1 MTRFSFT
8 VQATDG
14 RARAGELVTS
24 HGVVPTPIF
33 MPVGTYGSVKAVG
46 PDDLVALGARIILG
60 NTFHLHERPGDGL
73 VEDLGGLH
81 ELIRWPG
88 SILTDSGG
96 FQVFSLA
103 KLAKISDDGVAFAS
117 PIDGSPRFFSPEVV
131 MGIQRRLGSDI
142 CMVFDQC
149 PPGQADRAAV
159 QQAMA
164 RTTAWARR
172 CRAVEMKPHQA
183 VFGIV
188 QGQIH
193 EDLRLA
199 HLEEISSLDFDG
211 VALGGLSVGEPIE
224 DMIRVLRA
232 VTHRMPAHK
241 PRYLMGVGTPLDL
254 LHGIE
259 NGIDMFDCVM
269 PTRNARNG
277 QLFTNDGVLVIRNAK
292 HRESPEPIDPECPCA
307 TCRAGFSRAYLRHL
321 FVAGE
326 LLYFRLASVHNLH
339 FYLDLV
345 TRARAAIVEGRFDAF
360 AAAFRARYQPRPGA
374 GQLIAGPAPD
384 GAGPSPDGAGK

>member
-1 MTRFSFT
+1 MTHFSFT
-8 VQATDG
+8 LQSTDG
-14 RARAGELVTS
+14 RARAGEITTT
-24 HGVVPTPIF
+24 HGVIPTPIF
-33 MPVGTYGSVKAVG
+33 MPVGTYGSVKGVG
-46 PDDLVALGARIILG
+46 PDDLTALGAKIILG
-60 NTFHLHERPGDGL
+60 NTFHLHERPTDVL
-73 VEDLGGLH
+73 VEQLGGLH
-81 ELIRWPG
+81 DMIRWPG
-88 SILTDSGG
+88 AILTDSGG

-103 KLAKISDDGVAFAS
+103 KLAKVTDEGVAFQS
-117 PIDGSPRFFSPEVV
+117 PIDGSPRYFSPEIV
-131 MGIQRRLGSDI
+131 MEIQRRLGSDI

-149 PPGQADRAAV
+149 PPGQADRETV
-159 QQAMA
+159 QKAMD

-172 CRAVEMKPHQA
+172 CRAAQMKPHQA

-199 HLEEISSLDFDG
+199 HLEEIVTLDFDG
-211 VALGGLSVGEPIE
+211 YALGGLSVGEPIE
-224 DMIRVLRA
+224 DMVRILRA
-232 VTHRMPAHK
+232 VAHRMPEHK

-254 LHGIE
+254 IHGIE

-277 QLFTNDGVLVIRNAK
+277 QLFTSDGVLVIRNSK
-292 HRESPEPIDPECPCA
+292 HRDSPAPIDPDCPCA

-321 FVAGE
+321 FVAKE

-345 TRARAAIVEGRFDAF
+345 TQARAAILGHAFDAF
-360 AAAFRARYQPRPGA
+360 AAGFRARYLQHEPAEPEPR
-374 GQLIAGPAPD
+374 
-384 GAGPSPDGAGK
+384 

>member
-1 MTRFSFT
+1 MNRFSFSL
-8 VQATDG
+8 QSTDG
-14 RARAGELVTS
+14 RARAGEIQTS
-24 HGVVPTPIF
+24 HGVIPTPIF
-33 MPVGTYGSVKAVG
+33 MPVGTYGSVKGVG
-46 PDDLVALGARIILG
+46 PDDLLALGAKIILG
-60 NTFHLHERPGDGL
+60 NTFHLHERPTEAL
-73 VEDLGGLH
+73 VDQLGGLH
-81 ELIRWPG
+81 EMIRWPG
-88 SILTDSGG
+88 AILTDSGG

-103 KLAKISDDGVAFAS
+103 KLAKITDEGVSFQS
-117 PIDGSPRFFSPEVV
+117 PIDGSPRTFSPEIV
-131 MGIQRRLGSDI
+131 MEIQRRLGSDI

-149 PPGQADRAAV
+149 PPGQADRETV
-159 QQAMA
+159 KKAME

-172 CRAVEMKPHQA
+172 CRDVKMKPHQA

-199 HLEEISSLDFDG
+199 HLEEIAALDFDG

-224 DMIRVLRA
+224 DMVRILRA
-232 VTHRMPAHK
+232 VAHQMPAAK

-277 QLFTNDGVLVIRNAK
+277 QLFTSDGVLVIRNSK
-292 HRESPEPIDPECPCA
+292 HRQSPEPIDPDCPCS

-321 FVAGE
+321 FVAKE

-345 TRARAAIVEGRFDAF
+345 THAREAILAGAF
-360 AAAFRARYQPRPGA
+360 EPFATAFRARYADRAEPEPE
-374 GQLIAGPAPD
+374 
-384 GAGPSPDGAGK
+384 S

>member
-1 MTRFSFT
+1 MTRFSFSL
-8 VQATDG
+8 QSTDG
-14 RARAGELVTS
+14 RARAGEITTT
-24 HGVVPTPIF
+24 HGVIPTPIF

-46 PDDLVALGARIILG
+46 PDDLLALGAKIILG
-60 NTFHLHERPGDGL
+60 NTFHLHERPTEAL
-73 VEDLGGLH
+73 VEQLGGLH
-81 ELIRWPG
+81 EMIRWPG

-103 KLAKISDDGVAFAS
+103 KLAKINDEGVAFQS
-117 PIDGSPRFFSPEVV
+117 PIDGSPRYFSPEIV
-131 MGIQRRLGSDI
+131 MEIQRKLGSDI

-149 PPGQADRAAV
+149 PPGQADREAV
-159 QQAMA
+159 KKAMD

-172 CRAVEMKPHQA
+172 CRDVQMKPHQA

-199 HLEEISSLDFDG
+199 HLEEIVALDFDG
-211 VALGGLSVGEPIE
+211 YALGGLSVGEPIE
-224 DMIRVLRA
+224 DMVRILRA
-232 VTHRMPAHK
+232 VTHQMPATK

-277 QLFTNDGVLVIRNAK
+277 QLFTSDGVLVIRNAK
-292 HRESPEPIDPECPCA
+292 HKDSPEPIDPECPCS
-307 TCRAGFSRAYLRHL
+307 TCRGGFSRAYLRHL

-345 TRARAAIVEGRFDAF
+345 THARAAILDGTFEAF
-360 AAAFRARYQPRPGA
+360 AAAFRARYRQRKEPEA
-374 GQLIAGPAPD
+374 T
-384 GAGPSPDGAGK
+384 S

>member
-1 MTRFSFT
+1 MTRFSFSL
-8 VQATDG
+8 QSTDG
-14 RARAGELVTS
+14 RARAGEITTT
-24 HGVVPTPIF
+24 HGVIPTPIF

-46 PDDLVALGARIILG
+46 PDDLVALGAKIILG
-60 NTFHLHERPGDGL
+60 NTFHLHERPTENL
-73 VEDLGGLH
+73 VEQLGGLH
-81 ELIRWPG
+81 EMIRWPG
-88 SILTDSGG
+88 AILTDSGG

-103 KLAKISDDGVAFAS
+103 KLAKITDEGVAFQS
-117 PIDGSPRFFSPEVV
+117 PIDGSPRYFSPEIV
-131 MGIQRRLGSDI
+131 MEIQRRLGSDI

-149 PPGQADRAAV
+149 PPGQADREAV
-159 QQAMA
+159 KKAME

-172 CRAVEMKPHQA
+172 CREVQMKPHQA
-183 VFGIV
+183 MFGIV
-188 QGQIH
+188 QGQVH

-199 HLEEISSLDFDG
+199 HLEEIVALDFDG
-211 VALGGLSVGEPIE
+211 YALGGLSVGEPIE
-224 DMIRVLRA
+224 DMVRILRA
-232 VTHRMPAHK
+232 VTHRMPADK

-277 QLFTNDGVLVIRNAK
+277 QLFTSDGVLVIRNAIHK
-292 HRESPEPIDPECPCA
+292 DSPEPIDPDCPCA
-307 TCRAGFSRAYLRHL
+307 TCRAGFPRAYLRHL

-345 TRARAAIVEGRFDAF
+345 TRARAAILEGSFAAF
-360 AAAFRARYQPRPGA
+360 AAAFRARYRQRKEPEA
-374 GQLIAGPAPD
+374 A
-384 GAGPSPDGAGK
+384 S

>member
-14 RARAGELVTS
+14 HARAGELVTS

-60 NTFHLHERPGDGL
+60 NTFHLHERPGDEL
-73 VEDLGGLH
+73 VENLGGLH

-103 KLAKISDDGVAFAS
+103 KLAKITDEGVAFAS

-159 QQAMA
+159 QKAMA

-193 EDLRLA
+193 EDLRLS
-199 HLEEISSLDFDG
+199 HLEEIAALDFDG

-224 DMIRVLRA
+224 DMIRILRA

-254 LHGIE
+254 IHGIE

-277 QLFTNDGVLVIRNAK
+277 QLFTSDGVLVIRNAK
-292 HRESPEPIDPECPCA
+292 HRESPEPIDPECPCS

-360 AAAFRARYQPRPGA
+360 ATAFRARYQPRPGSA
-374 GQLIAGPAPD
+374 TQVHLP
-384 GAGPSPDGAGK
+384 

>member
-1 MTRFSFT
+1 MTRFSFSL
-8 VQATDG
+8 QSTDG
-14 RARAGELVTS
+14 RARAGEIHTS
-24 HGVVPTPIF
+24 HGVIPTPIF

-46 PDDLVALGARIILG
+46 PDDLHALGAKIILG
-60 NTFHLHERPGDGL
+60 NTFHLHERPTEAL
-73 VEDLGGLH
+73 VESMGGLH
-81 ELIRWPG
+81 KMIRWPCA
-88 SILTDSGG
+88 ILTDSGG

-103 KLAKISDDGVAFAS
+103 KLAKITDEGVSFQS
-117 PIDGSPRFFSPEVV
+117 PIDGSPRTFSPEIV
-131 MGIQRRLGSDI
+131 MEIQRRLGSDI

-149 PPGQADRAAV
+149 PPGQADRETV
-159 QQAMA
+159 KKAMD

-172 CRAVEMKPHQA
+172 CREVKMKPHQA

-193 EDLRLA
+193 EDLRLS
-199 HLEEISSLDFDG
+199 HLEEIVALDFDG
-211 VALGGLSVGEPIE
+211 YALGGLSVGEPIE
-224 DMIRVLRA
+224 DMVRILRA
-232 VTHRMPAHK
+232 VAHRMPAAK

-277 QLFTNDGVLVIRNAK
+277 QLFTSDGVLVIRNSK
-292 HRESPEPIDPECPCA
+292 HRESPKPIDPDCPCA

-321 FVAGE
+321 FVAKE

-345 TRARAAIVEGRFDAF
+345 TRARAAILEGAFDAF
-360 AAAFRARYQPRPGA
+360 AAGFRTRYTDRIEAEPEP
-374 GQLIAGPAPD
+374 
-384 GAGPSPDGAGK
+384 

>member
-8 VQATDG
+8 VLATDG

-24 HGVVPTPIF
+24 HGPVPTPIF

-46 PDDLVALGARIILG
+46 PDDLHALGAKIILG
-60 NTFHLHERPGDGL
+60 NTFHLHERPGDER
-73 VEDLGGLH
+73 VERQGGLH
-81 ELIRWPG
+81 EFIRWPG

-103 KLAKISDDGVAFAS
+103 KLAKITDEGVAFAS
-117 PIDGSPRFFSPEVV
+117 PIDGSPRFFSPEIV

-159 QQAMA
+159 LKAME

-193 EDLRLA
+193 EDLRLS
-199 HLEEISSLDFDG
+199 HLEEIAALDFDG

-224 DMIRVLRA
+224 DMVRILRA

-277 QLFTNDGVLVIRNAK
+277 QLFTSDGVLVLRNAR
-292 HRESPEPIDPECPCA
+292 HRDSPEPIDPDCPCA

-321 FVAGE
+321 LVAGE

-345 TRARAAIVEGRFDAF
+345 TRARAAILEGRFDAF
-360 AAAFRARYQPRPGA
+360 AAAVRTRYRPRPGA
-374 GQLIAGPAPD
+374 QT
-384 GAGPSPDGAGK
+384 GAAEPEATS